1 MIAISG
7 YASLDHVAMLDGVP
21 RAGRTTTILARPDN
35 AWPRL
40 GGGPAYVAAALVAS
54 GVSGAYPV
62 SWIGDDVAG
71 DIYRERL
78 GQGSIPGDGLA
89 VVKGARTPVSIL
101 AYEPDGGCICL
112 YDPGMPKGLTLS
124 ATQKRLIGRADWVCV
139 MIGPPDATSAVL
151 ETIRPDTK
159 LAWVVKH
166 DPRAMSAGLAGRLA
180 LRADLIC
187 CSQAERAFVDEVL
200 PGLRVGQI
208 LIETQGS
215 RGAALTRDGTTV
227 SVAAKPIALSD
238 PTGAGDTFAGGVL
251 AALAGGETDPAK
263 VLQAGHKAA
272 AALLRGRRTI
282 EMESARDE

>member
-21 RAGRTTTILARPDN
+21 RAGRTTTILARPEN

-54 GVSGAYPV
+54 GVREAYPV
-62 SWIGDDVAG
+62 SWIGDDEAG
-71 DIYRERL
+71 DTYHRQL
-78 GQGSIPGDGLA
+78 GQGGIADEGLA
-89 VVKGARTPVSIL
+89 VVPGARTPVSIL

-124 ATQKRLIGRADWVCV
+124 AAQNALIGRADWVCV
-139 MIGPPDATSAVL
+139 MIGPPDATGAIL
-151 ETIRPDTK
+151 KAIRPQTK

-166 DPRAMSAGLAGRLA
+166 DPRAMSAALARSLA
-180 LRADLIC
+180 RRADLIC

-200 PGLRVGQI
+200 PASGLGDGQM
-208 LIETQGS
+208 LIETHGS
-215 RGAALTRDGTTV
+215 KGAALTRGGTTI
-227 SVAAKPIALSD
+227 SVTATPIAVSD

-251 AALAGGETDPAK
+251 AALGAGETDATK
-263 VLQAGHKAA
+263 ILQAGHRAA
-272 AALLRGRRTI
+272 SALLGRRRTI
-282 EMESARDE
+282 EMESA